1 MSVPKPRT
9 LEEVHEGC
17 IADDLIRDILE
28 VEPQKAR
35 DLLENGDI
43 YQEGAAERA
52 KRLSKPDRKWMLVF
66 VDWYE
71 ALRLYAE
78 ALAHLDK
85 KKITNH
91 QCLFTHLC
99 TAYPDLELSWDFFER
114 VRTMRNGVNY
124 YGQKITYEQWR
135 AVELQMALY
144 VKAVRKAAEARLQS
158 L

>member
-1 MSVPKPRT
+1 MPRPRA
-9 LEEVHEGC
+9 LEDVHGEC
-17 IADDLIRDILE
+17 VADGLIRDILE
-28 VEPQKAR
+28 VEPQKVR

-43 YQEGAAERA
+43 YQEGAVERA
-52 KRLSKPDRKWMLVF
+52 RGLSKRDRKWMLVF

-78 ALAHLDK
+78 ALAHLDR

-91 QCLFTHLC
+91 QCLFAYLC
-99 TAYPDLELSWDFFER
+99 TAYPDLELSWDFLEK

-124 YGQKITYEQWR
+124 YGQKVTYEQWK

-144 VKAVRKAAEARLQS
+144 VEAVRKAAEARLQS